1 MELHEIAEHHLVSAA
16 AAGAIGVEAASLR
29 RLAGAGVVRRVVR
42 GWYAV
47 RTPGQARAPWEG
59 EDVYDEAR
67 RTNRLLTTA
76 LLKSFEGRVVASH
89 QSALVLHGVPVWK
102 ADLGTA
108 HLCRTSTDHTRHR
121 PCAVIHPAVE
131 GEPVRTQD
139 GFQTVP
145 LAHAIVQVGL
155 YPPDDPSA
163 RSPMDSLIAADF
175 ALHHEL
181 VTEAQLESAVKAH
194 ANHPGIAAV
203 RTLLAHADGR
213 HESPGETRLAQSLR
227 LLGYRFTPQVPLP
240 GSHGYRGDFVLDDEP
255 VVVEFDGLAKYSLGT
270 ATATADTDQAVRQNL
285 AAEKRREEDVRI
297 RGQHEFARFIWQ
309 EADNLSLIRHRVDA
323 AIARARLRRSA

>member
-1 MELHEIAEHHLVSAA
+1 MELHEIAEHHLVSSA

-29 RLAGAGVVRRVVR
+29 RLVRAGVVRRVVR

-47 RTPGQARAPWEG
+47 SAPGEARAPWEG
-59 EDVYDEAR
+59 EDVFDEAR

-121 PCAVIHPAVE
+121 PHAVIHPPVAA
-131 GEPVRTQD
+131 GPVRTRD

-145 LAHAIVQVGL
+145 LPHAIVQVGL

-181 VTEAQLESAVKAH
+181 LTGAQLESAVTAH
-194 ANHPGIAAV
+194 ASHPGIAAV
-203 RTLLAHADGR
+203 RRLLAHADGR
-213 HESPGETRLAQSLR
+213 HQSPGETRLAHSLR

-240 GSHGYRGDFVLDDEP
+240 SHGYRGDFVLDDDP
-255 VVVEFDGLAKYSLGT
+255 VVVEFDGLAKYSLGS
-270 ATATADTDQAVRQNL
+270 ATTTGDTDQAVRQNL
-285 AAEKRREEDVRI
+285 AAEKRREEDVRL
-297 RGQHEFARFIWQ
+297 RGHHEFARFIWQ
-309 EADNLSLIRHRVDA
+309 EAGNLPLIRHRVDA